1 VLGVVSIYLKLKHSS
16 TRCGVQVT
24 QQAKTRMGEW
34 NFLLHSGTGNAGVVL
49 VHEIYG
55 LDDYIDSVARKFS
68 DEGYWAA
75 AVDLFQGKRPS
86 SLEEGFK
93 IRSEL
98 KEKEALD
105 ALQSGLDLLKVKM
118 GSNAK
123 IGSMGFCMGGGFAL
137 LGACNLDF
145 AFCVDYYGMIED
157 AEQVKGV
164 RGPIGLML
172 GSEDQR
178 VTPWAFQYLLP
189 AATKHQKRVD
199 VHLYPNARHAFH
211 RPNWEGH
218 NAEAARDAWQKTLL
232 FLSQFK

>member
-1 VLGVVSIYLKLKHSS
+1 
-16 TRCGVQVT
+16 
-24 QQAKTRMGEW
+24 MGEW
-34 NFLLHSGTGNAGVVL
+34 DFLLYSGTANVGVIL

-55 LDDYIDSVARKFS
+55 LDDYADSVARRLS
-68 DEGYWAA
+68 EEGYWAA
-75 AVDLFQGKRPS
+75 AVDLFRGKRPS
-86 SLEEGFK
+86 SVEEGLK

-98 KEKEALD
+98 KEKEVLD
-105 ALQSGLDLLKVKM
+105 ALQSGLALLKGKM
-118 GSNAK
+118 HADAR

-145 AFCVDYYGMIED
+145 AFCIDYYGMIEN
-157 AEQVKGV
+157 AEQVKGA
-164 RGPIGLML
+164 RGPIELML
-172 GSEDQR
+172 GSEDER

-189 AATKHQKRVD
+189 AATKHKKRID

-218 NAEAARDAWQKTLL
+218 NADAARDAWQKTLL

>member
-1 VLGVVSIYLKLKHSS
+1 MA
-16 TRCGVQVT
+16 
-24 QQAKTRMGEW
+24 QQAKTRMSEW
-34 NFLLHSGTGNAGVVL
+34 DFLLHSGTANAGVVL

-55 LDDYIDSVARKFS
+55 MDDYIDSVAGKFS
-68 DEGYWAA
+68 QEGYWAA
-75 AVDLFQGKRPS
+75 AVDLFRGKRCS

-93 IRSEL
+93 IRSQL
-98 KEKEALD
+98 KEKAVLD
-105 ALQSGLDLLKVKM
+105 ALQSGLRLLKSKM
-118 GSNAK
+118 GADAR
-123 IGSMGFCMGGGFAL
+123 IGSMGFCMGGGYAL

-164 RGPIGLML
+164 KGPIILML
-172 GSEDQR
+172 GSEDER

-189 AATKHQKRVD
+189 AATKHKKRVD

-218 NAEAARDAWQKTLL
+218 NAEAASDAWEKTLL